1 MQGHE
6 IRLRRQPIGR
16 VVASDFELAEVT
28 LPDLRQG
35 DVLVRNAWM
44 SVDPYMRLV
53 LTGQE
58 GFVPQKRPGDV
69 MDGAAVGIVEQ
80 SENPEF
86 PVGMAVSSYMGWRSH
101 FVSDGAGLAPLPA
114 TDMPLSWHLGLL
126 GLTGVTAWLGVERV
140 LQPHPGETVLIS
152 GASGAVGSIAVQLA
166 RRRGARV
173 LATCGSE
180 DKARWLLDTVG
191 ADAVVNYRTTPL
203 ADFVASEAPG
213 GLDCYFD
220 NVGGDMLEQTFGHM
234 KPYGR
239 IGLCGAISQYESG
252 DYRRGPANFFAAIE
266 KSLTMR
272 GFNAFLLTA
281 EENAQIVQAL
291 AALAGR
297 GEVTAFET
305 VVDGLDRAGSAFA
318 GLFDGGNP
326 GKVIVKI

>member
-1 MQGHE
+1 MTAHE
-6 IRLRRQPIGR
+6 IRLRRQPKGR
-16 VVASDFELAEVT
+16 VVAGDFEMKDIP
-28 LPDLRQG
+28 LPALRQG

-80 SENPEF
+80 SENPAF
-86 PVGMAVSSYMGWRSH
+86 PVGTAVASYMGWRSH

-114 TDMPLSWHLGLL
+114 TDVPLSWHLGLL
-126 GLTGVTAWLGVERV
+126 GLTGVTAWLGIERV
-140 LQPHPGETVLIS
+140 LQPRPDETVLIS

-166 RRRGARV
+166 KRRGARV
-173 LATCGSE
+173 LATCGSA

-191 ADAVVNYRTTPL
+191 AHAVVNYRTTPL
-203 ADFVASEAPG
+203 ADFIASEAPG
-213 GLDCYFD
+213 GLNCYFD
-220 NVGGDMLEQTFGHM
+220 NVGGDMLEQSFEHI

-266 KSLTMR
+266 KSLTMQ
-272 GFNAFLLTA
+272 GFNAFLLSA
-281 EENAQIVQAL
+281 EENAEIVRAL
-291 AALAGR
+291 ATLAGQ
-297 GEVTAFET
+297 GAVAGFET
-305 VVDGLDRAGSAFA
+305 VVDGLDQAGRAFSD
-318 GLFDGGNP
+318 LFDGGNP
-326 GKVIVKI
+326 GKVVVKI